1 MLRRLRYLLTVL
13 FFIPLYSCVNAQI
26 IVSGT
31 VLDSSKINYV
41 ENVRVVSS
49 GGLFAITDSLGRYSI
64 LVEET
69 DSLTFFYNKKPT
81 QKFAV
86 KSISDPSRFDIS
98 LRITVKGKYQ
108 VMNEVVVFSKS
119 HKQDS
124 LENRSPMRTFLIT
137 KARFV
142 NRYTGGGRADLN
154 ELISIRFR
162 EISD

>member
-1 MLRRLRYLLTVL
+1 
-13 FFIPLYSCVNAQI
+13 
-26 IVSGT
+26 
-31 VLDSSKINYV
+31 V

-124 LENRSPMRTFLIT
+124 LENRQAYANIFDYQKPGLSTSVTP
-137 KARFV
+137 
-142 NRYTGGGRADLN
+142 GGGVGADLN
-154 ELISIRFR
+154 ELINVFRFR
-162 EISD
+162 RNKRLKAFRERLEMQEEEKYIDYRFNKVM

>member
-1 MLRRLRYLLTVL
+1 MLRRLRNLLTVL

-81 QKFAV
+81 Q
-86 KSISDPSRFDIS
+86 
-98 LRITVKGKYQ
+98 
-108 VMNEVVVFSKS
+108 
-119 HKQDS
+119 
-124 LENRSPMRTFLIT
+124 
-137 KARFV
+137 
-142 NRYTGGGRADLN
+142 
-154 ELISIRFR
+154 
-162 EISD
+162 